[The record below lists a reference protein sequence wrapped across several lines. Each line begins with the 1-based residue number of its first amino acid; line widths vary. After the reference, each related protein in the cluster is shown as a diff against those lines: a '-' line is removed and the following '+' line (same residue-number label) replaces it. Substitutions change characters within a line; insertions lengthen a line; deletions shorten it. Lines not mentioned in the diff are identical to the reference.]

1 MKLQTDLEL
10 QKLEALKRFPE
21 SIIRIET
28 SVVAICA
35 RCFGRIA
42 INHPCLTGT
51 YEWNASCSVA
61 RSVCICPHC
70 SAHGY
75 IQYLNPQQMF
85 GLRGRAERAVLH
97 EHIPHY
103 EARITRYITRDEVR
117 KIGWFRRERVLDYA
131 EEIEVIRNCTK
142 GD

>member
-42 INHPCLTGT
+42 IKHPCLIGA
-51 YEWNASCSVA
+51 YVWDVD
-61 RSVCICPHC
+61 RSVPQSVRICPHC
-70 SAHGY
+70 FINGN
-75 IQYLNPQQMF
+75 IEYLSSQKMF
-85 GLRGRAERAVLH
+85 ERKGRAERAVLH
-97 EHIPHY
+97 NHIPHY

-117 KIGWFRRERVLDYA
+117 KIGWLRRERVLDYA
-131 EEIEVIRNCTK
+131 EEIEVIRSYLK
-142 GD
+142 D